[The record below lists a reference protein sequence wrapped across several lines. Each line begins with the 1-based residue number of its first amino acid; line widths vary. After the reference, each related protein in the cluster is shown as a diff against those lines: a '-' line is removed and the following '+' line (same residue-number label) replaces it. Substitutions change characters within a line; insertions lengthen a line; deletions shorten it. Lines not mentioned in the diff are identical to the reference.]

1 MLRGF
6 LTVVSIIAT
15 ALLFGPITT
24 LVFGTWRWRRKVKRA
39 RKITRRR
46 MLGIHPESPYV
57 GEPRV
62 PYAPFLIG
70 GETLVDK
77 PGRYKV
83 GGRHDADHTRT

>member
-1 MLRGF
+1 MLRDF
-6 LTVVSIIAT
+6 LTVVSIIGA
-15 ALLFGPITT
+15 AILFGPITT

-70 GETLVDK
+70 GKLLWINPD
-77 PGRYKV
+77 GIR
-83 GGRHDADHTRT
+83 